1 MRVHCY
7 YKLELIWKLVVDI
20 VPRLD
25 VSFHR
30 LKIRCVSIG
39 KVCGFEAG
47 IIKLPGFW
55 GSVKLDAIKG
65 NLVILR
71 DFPSNKSCWKFGL
84 VNVGYT
90 HMLHVV
96 NFYLHLA

>member
-25 VSFHR
+25 VSIHR

-39 KVCGFEAG
+39 KVCGFETG
-47 IIKLPGFW
+47 IIKLLGFL
-55 GSVKLDAIKG
+55 GE
-65 NLVILR
+65 R
-71 DFPSNKSCWKFGL
+71 Q
-84 VNVGYT
+84 T
-90 HMLHVV
+90 
-96 NFYLHLA
+96 